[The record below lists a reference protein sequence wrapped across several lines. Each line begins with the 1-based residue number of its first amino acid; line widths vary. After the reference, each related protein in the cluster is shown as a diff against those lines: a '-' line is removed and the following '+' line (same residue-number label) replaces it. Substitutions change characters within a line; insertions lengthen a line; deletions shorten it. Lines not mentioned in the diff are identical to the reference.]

1 MLSIPTALPQTV
13 IKLSFKK
20 KKIKVILLMSDRHAY
35 SSKESRLQKELINQI
50 NL

>member
-20 KKIKVILLMSDRHAY
+20 KIKVILLMSDRQAY
-35 SSKESRLQKELINQI
+35 SSKESSLQNELINQI